1 LKIKGLSIE
10 NRKVENC
17 QFKKGVDDMN
27 DFKPQIIAFCC
38 TNCASSAAQVAEGMK
53 KALPENVK
61 VIQVP
66 CTGRI
71 EVLHLLKPFE
81 EGADGVYVAGC
92 QEDSCQYVSGITK
105 AAKRVEHVKKILE
118 ELGIEPERINVFN
131 LSAGKG
137 QEFVQVARDMTDR
150 IKELGPVM

>member
-1 LKIKGLSIE
+1 
-10 NRKVENC
+10 
-17 QFKKGVDDMN
+17 MN

-38 TNCASSAAQVAEGMK
+38 TNCASSAAEVAEGMK

-61 VIQVP
+61 TIQVP

-92 QEDSCQYVSGITK
+92 QEDSCLYISGITK
-105 AAKRVEHVKKILE
+105 AAKRVAHVKKILE
-118 ELGIEPERINVFN
+118 EIGIEPERINVYN
-131 LSAGKG
+131 LYAGKG
-137 QEFVQVARDMTDR
+137 QEFVKVAHEMTDKVR
-150 IKELGPVM
+150 ELGPVLSK

>member
-1 LKIKGLSIE
+1 
-10 NRKVENC
+10 
-17 QFKKGVDDMN
+17 MN

-53 KALPENVK
+53 KTLPENVK
-61 VIQVP
+61 IIQVP

-118 ELGIEPERINVFN
+118 ELDIEPERISVFN
-131 LSAGKG
+131 LYAGKG
-137 QEFVQVARDMTDR
+137 HEFVQVALDMTDK